1 VDGQKARPDWR
12 DRGCVVTKPY
22 RMQRIGILNH
32 EGGIW
37 TPETFDNVAQAQAN
51 IDRFQRHNPRMDL
64 SRHKP
69 VPVRVTVS
77 LIKPTPP
84 AAQSEGG
91 AGHE

>member
-1 VDGQKARPDWR
+1 M
-12 DRGCVVTKPY
+12 TKPY
-22 RMQRIGILNH
+22 RTNRIGILNH
-32 EGGIW
+32 TGDIW
-37 TPETFDNVAQAQAN
+37 TPETFETVDQAQAY
-51 IDRFQRHNPRMDL
+51 IDGYQRRWGLGLDL
-64 SRHKP
+64 SKHKP